1 MAAKVLIDA
10 PESERFHGEAARRPP
25 GSPGVEGGRV
35 TNEPVPVAGRLV
47 KRCMDVILGT
57 LVLVIAAP
65 FMALAALAVRLDS
78 PGSVLFRQARTGM
91 GGRPF
96 QMLKFRT
103 MHHGADSAPHEEY
116 VASLINGSGRTIGSG
131 NGGLFKLV
139 DDDRV
144 TRVGRFLRRFSLDEL
159 PQLFN
164 VLRGDMSLVG
174 PRPPIP
180 YEVSRY
186 SDWHGRRL
194 DVRPGMTGLWQVS
207 GRSRLSYDDMVR
219 LDLRYIDTWS
229 LGRDVLIMLKTMP
242 AMARGDAS

>member
-1 MAAKVLIDA
+1 
-10 PESERFHGEAARRPP
+10 
-25 GSPGVEGGRV
+25 
-35 TNEPVPVAGRLV
+35 VPMAGRLV
-47 KRCMDVILGT
+47 KRCIDVILGT
-57 LVLVIAAP
+57 LFLVIAAP

-91 GGRPF
+91 GGRQF
-96 QMLKFRT
+96 QILKFRT

-116 VASLINGSGRTIGSG
+116 VASLINGDRQTVGSG
-131 NGGLFKLV
+131 GGLCKLV

-144 TRVGRFLRRFSLDEL
+144 TRVGRFLRRCSLDEL

-186 SDWHGRRL
+186 GDWQGRRL

-219 LDLRYIDTWS
+219 LDLHYIDTWS
-229 LGRDVLIMLKTMP
+229 LRRDMLILLKTMP
-242 AMARGDAS
+242 AVARGDAS